1 MTPHEKNKTIVLAT
15 VWNKGQGKLSCPID
29 MTHAVVGRMSV
40 AVNFCNAFES
50 RSLEDKVS
58 MMTLWAEGKYE
69 QAVLEDECSLQDI
82 QADGITLG
90 IICRYADTVIEP
102 LDL

>member
-1 MTPHEKNKTIVLAT
+1 MTPPEQNRTLNLNL
-15 VWNKGQGKLSCPID
+15 VWNKGQGNLSCPPD
-29 MTHAVVGRMSV
+29 MNNAVIGRMIV
-40 AVNFCNAFES
+40 AVDFCNAFES

-69 QAVLEDECSLQDI
+69 QAVREGDCTLKDI
-82 QADGITLG
+82 PAEGITLG